1 MLIHGGIDEEGNF
14 LDDMWLFDCLRNKWF
29 LLNYRNLIKKKKIA
43 FHSSALVIKNKS
55 FLYHRDLNIYK
66 FPEGTITKGKNW

>member
-1 MLIHGGIDEEGNF
+1 MLIHGGINEEGNF
-14 LDDMWLFDCLRNKWF
+14 LNDIWLFDCLRYKW
-29 LLNYRNLIKKKKIA
+29 LPLNYRSLIKISKIA
-43 FHSSALVIKNKS
+43 FHSSAFVIKNKS